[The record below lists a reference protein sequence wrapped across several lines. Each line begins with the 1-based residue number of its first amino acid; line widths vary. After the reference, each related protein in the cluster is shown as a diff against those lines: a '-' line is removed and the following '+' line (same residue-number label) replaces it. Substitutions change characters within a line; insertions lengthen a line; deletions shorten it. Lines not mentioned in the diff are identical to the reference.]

1 MCNFHKEADMQM
13 TKGQFLT
20 LSDICRETAVV
31 IFGGLV
37 IGSLLVPNI
46 NRILTVGGFIV
57 YLILSFAFSLI
68 AFFTREKKQKKV

>member
-1 MCNFHKEADMQM
+1 MKM

-37 IGSLLVPNI
+37 IGSLLVPNA
-46 NRILTVGGFIV
+46 NPILITGGFIV
-57 YLILSFAFSLI
+57 YLILAFLSI
-68 AFFTREKKQKKV
+68 YFKRKGE

>member
-1 MCNFHKEADMQM
+1 MQM

-37 IGSLLVPNI
+37 IASLLVSNI
-46 NRILTVGGFIV
+46 NPILTIGGFIV
-57 YLILSFAFSLI
+57 YILLSFLSIYF
-68 AFFTREKKQKKV
+68 KKKGE

>member
-1 MCNFHKEADMQM
+1 MKM

-37 IGSLLVPNI
+37 VGSLLVQNI
-46 NRILTVGGFIV
+46 NPVLTIGGFIV
-57 YLILSFAFSLI
+57 YLILVFLSIYF
-68 AFFTREKKQKKV
+68 KKKGE